1 MRTLIVL
8 LFAGVAAASPKVHR
22 EGPSEAYRAARAQ
35 CKKSGPALQ
44 ALLSRY
50 WDPDWA
56 RTLVTSFGAQ
66 SADKRAEFDRLA
78 DEGLGGLERRIAKQ
92 FICDLRVTGHERLPV
107 DKGEPRRHQVTVQDD
122 RCVRDHDGVGCWQ
135 LKATLVAG
143 GVDVEPLLT
152 KGQLVIL
159 TAKDAYL
166 RDGEFDPDKMIALV
180 RDQTE
185 KALAEGYPA
194 LRATGEMTWALAGEP
209 GSERL
214 VEYESKLNE
223 FFPGSKCYAIC
234 QYDRRRF
241 DAEML
246 LDILHTHPRVLHGK
260 EAYDNSRFYFVPPD
274 SFLGTD
280 RPNGVLDRLLANLA
294 HHHIPE

>member
-1 MRTLIVL
+1 VSFLPSITGMHAGDHYCGIYKSDDDHRRLMVDFVRQGVENGEKMLYIVNI
-8 LFAGVAAASPKVHR
+8 
-22 EGPSEAYRAARAQ
+22 Q
-35 CKKSGPALQ
+35 
-44 ALLSRY
+44 
-50 WDPDWA
+50 
-56 RTLVTSFGAQ
+56 T
-66 SADKRAEFDRLA
+66 AD
-78 DEGLGGLERRIAKQ
+78 
-92 FICDLRVTGHERLPV
+92 
-107 DKGEPRRHQVTVQDD
+107 
-122 RCVRDHDGVGCWQ
+122 Q
-135 LKATLVAG
+135 LKATLAAG
-143 GVDVEPLLT
+143 GIDVEPLLA

-166 RDGEFDPDKMIALV
+166 RDGEFDPDKMIALI
-180 RDQTE
+180 RDQTD
-185 KALAEGYPA
+185 KAVAEGYPA

-214 VEYESKLNE
+214 VEYESKLNA

-260 EAYDNSRFYFVPPD
+260 EAYDNSRFYFVPPE

-280 RPNGVLDRLLANLA
+280 RQSAVLDRLLTNLA
-294 HHHIPE
+294 HHRIPE